1 MVLTSASSAMIRQ
14 VQILYQHRGSFKK
27 KSNRVVFYF
36 QQAKLG
42 CYQEDK
48 NGIRRA
54 VPKLYQERFLYSVLL
69 AQCYIYHSRHP
80 VTIAATYLGL
90 TSPPDPN
97 LFYFRW
103 VDSSWRGVR
112 THTAPAQ
119 MFVESLSFSRACP
132 CFGRD

>member
-1 MVLTSASSAMIRQ
+1 MVLTSASSAMIWQ

-69 AQCYIYHSRHP
+69 AQCYIYHSPRQ
-80 VTIAATYLGL
+80 IAHTRSTKKKTEPPAGLATM
-90 TSPPDPN
+90 SMMEPPRP
-97 LFYFRW
+97 
-103 VDSSWRGVR
+103 
-112 THTAPAQ
+112 P
-119 MFVESLSFSRACP
+119 P
-132 CFGRD
+132 P